1 MDYATEQDLT
11 QMIIKIQQF
20 ADDTTLYLK
29 DETDLNIA
37 MTIFQEFANLSGL
50 KMNKQKTQTM
60 WLGSETNRR
69 DRYHDL
75 KRVKQIKIL
84 SVHFKSD
91 ISAQQID

>member
-1 MDYATEQDLT
+1 
-11 QMIIKIQQF
+11 MIIKIQQF